1 MNKVILVGKVAYPPR
16 ANDTNYG
23 AVVNLMVT
31 TTHRY
36 KQNDGEIVERSQT
49 NKAALWGKLAELNR
63 DVQQGD
69 LVSLEG
75 RLQNK
80 KVQDKS
86 GVERWETEIVAN
98 QFETLVA
105 TTRSVPAHDAYDEP
119 PPQSSAQEF
128 GDEDIPFIRNSTLY
142 GDDLYPNKR
151 TKEPWEI

>member
-31 TTHRY
+31 TTHKY

-119 PPQSSAQEF
+119 PPQSQSAGEF
-128 GDEDIPFIRNSTLY
+128 DDDSIPF
-142 GDDLYPNKR
+142 
-151 TKEPWEI
+151 

>member
-1 MNKVILVGKVAYPPR
+1 MNKVILVGNVAYPPR

-80 KVQDKS
+80 KVQGKD
-86 GVERWETEIVAN
+86 GTERWETEVVAN
-98 QFETLVA
+98 AFEVLGA
-105 TTRSVPAHDAYDEP
+105 TGAAPRSEPSDAPGKPVP
-119 PPQSSAQEF
+119 PPPAEEF
-128 GDEDIPFIRNSTLY
+128 GDDDISF
-142 GDDLYPNKR
+142 
-151 TKEPWEI
+151 

>member
-105 TTRSVPAHDAYDEP
+105 TTRSVPEQDAYDEP
-119 PPQSSAQEF
+119 PPQTQTQEF
-128 GDEDIPFIRNSTLY
+128 DDSDVPF
-142 GDDLYPNKR
+142 
-151 TKEPWEI
+151 